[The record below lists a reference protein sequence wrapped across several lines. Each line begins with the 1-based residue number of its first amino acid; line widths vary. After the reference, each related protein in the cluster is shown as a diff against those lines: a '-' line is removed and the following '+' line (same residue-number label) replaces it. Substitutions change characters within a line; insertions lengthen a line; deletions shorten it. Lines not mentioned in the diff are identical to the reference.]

1 MQDTRRGL
9 IVVNAAPGKSGIAAM
24 GAVKLNH

>member
-24 GAVKLNH
+24 ER